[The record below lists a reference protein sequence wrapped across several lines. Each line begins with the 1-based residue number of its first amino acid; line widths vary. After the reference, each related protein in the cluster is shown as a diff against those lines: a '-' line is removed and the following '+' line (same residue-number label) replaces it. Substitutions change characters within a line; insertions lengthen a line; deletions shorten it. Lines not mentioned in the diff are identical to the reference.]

1 MFYVQNISCMESSI
15 AEKGGF
21 LKTVFYFEELI
32 RNSSDRSAHL
42 LPEFATCEKYFIKYF
57 FILQGFPCFFS
68 NFHV

>member
-32 RNSSDRSAHL
+32 EELIRNSSDRSAHL
-42 LPEFATCEKYFIKYF
+42 LR
-57 FILQGFPCFFS
+57 
-68 NFHV
+68 